1 MLRSLWTGASGMIAQ
16 QVSLDNIAN
25 NLANVNTSGFKK
37 QSTEF
42 STLLYQKLQRK
53 QTDNNGDPKPT
64 IAQVGLGVRVS
75 GLTSRFV
82 QGQLLETGNDY
93 DFAIE
98 GDGFF
103 RIRMADGTMA
113 YTRNGSFKLSIGSDG
128 GVSLA
133 TAEGYNVLGRDGEP
147 ITFNPEELDLNQ
159 LLTDE
164 YGSFYYPGENGSM
177 QSLGIQIGLA
187 QFNNPEGLYKISGT
201 YFRETANSGEAR
213 LEGEDDAILVS
224 MVHSQY
230 LEGSNVQTADEIVN
244 MIVTQRA
251 YEMNSKVITASDE
264 MHQQANNLRS

>member
-82 QGQLLETGNDY
+82 QGALLESGNAY

-103 RIRMADGTMA
+103 RIRMADGSTA
-113 YTRNGSFKLSIGSDG
+113 YTRNGSFKLSIGTDG
-128 GVSLA
+128 TVALA
-133 TAEGYNVLGRDGEP
+133 TAEGYNVLDRNGEP
-147 ITFNPEELDLNQ
+147 ITFNPEELDINQ
-159 LLTDE
+159 LQTD
-164 YGSFYYPGENGSM
+164 
-177 QSLGIQIGLA
+177 Q
-187 QFNNPEGLYKISGT
+187 
-201 YFRETANSGEAR
+201 
-213 LEGEDDAILVS
+213 
-224 MVHSQY
+224 
-230 LEGSNVQTADEIVN
+230 
-244 MIVTQRA
+244 
-251 YEMNSKVITASDE
+251 
-264 MHQQANNLRS
+264 

>member
-64 IAQVGLGVRVS
+64 IAQVGLGVRVA

-82 QGQLLETGNDY
+82 QGAMLETGNAY
-93 DFAIE
+93 DFAVE
-98 GDGFF
+98 GNGFF
-103 RIRMADGTMA
+103 RIRMPDGTTS
-113 YTRNGSFKLSIGSDG
+113 YTRNGSFKLSISTE
-128 GVSLA
+128 GVALA
-133 TAEGYNVLGRDGEP
+133 TSEGYNVLDSTGEP
-147 ITFNPEELDLNQ
+147 IIFNPEEIDLNRLQ
-159 LLTDE
+159 TDD
-164 YGSFYYPGENGSM
+164 YGNFMYPDENGSIQYM
-177 QSLGIQIGLA
+177 GIQIGLA
-187 QFNNPEGLYKISGT
+187 QFNNPEGLNKISGT
-201 YFRETANSGEAR
+201 YYKETPNSGGPR
-213 LEGEDDAILVS
+213 IEGEDSAIVIS
-224 MVHSQY
+224 KIHSNY

-264 MHQQANNLRS
+264 MLQQANNLRS